1 MSLKQIDFSNGIRSE
16 DIQYNFN
23 QVSDEI
29 ARERLAISG
38 HGISSGLNFVID
50 GFKLK
55 VTSGSL
61 IDLNGEEVFINET
74 ILDIPL
80 PRLIIVNEPPKTI
93 GGDGQIV
100 LSNVPYSVTRQCAS
114 QYDIPNNYG
123 ITITDYSNTS
133 KTLPII
139 SINGNTILTDARWA
153 GQLAKVVYNYSNK
166 RYDTIYIGTDN
177 QIKVIEGITS
187 NSPSVSM
194 PNMSDYKYILGIVE
208 VQPYSVQSNGSIIA
222 KLSVEKDM
230 KSLRN
235 IYTDSNNNLYLCGVS
250 FDDLQIIHMVEP
262 VTPYE
267 NQLWYDAVSNKLR
280 VWKTVDGIAQWNN
293 VNDTSIIPVKEYK
306 IWTPENNPVGG
317 QLFIFHMTD
326 DMNMRFVPARNELEV
341 IIDNGPL
348 HSDQF
353 EEITLDEVKNDAALK
368 QLLITS
374 YGYTDTWITETDSQF
389 ENIGV
394 GFKLAQPLD
403 KNCYVEVRATHRVND
418 NPLRN
423 RFQRSA
429 TFSSTDSFTYDSA
442 NGKVVT
448 TKAPYRVGECQLEV
462 FVDGKRAENIRDY
475 TEGIDLATEARIKG
489 ASSSQFIIVADI
501 PDGARVTYKI
511 TTNIYSYDHVEM
523 IVGDLADRVNAAEQ
537 TITTQAQNISD
548 FVSSTN
554 TNLTTMDTR
563 LKNIETNEL
572 QHANF
577 VTKTDVLT
585 TDNMP
590 ASINTWIP
598 KDIINTSIVKNGSL
612 VQVTGI
618 SPEDFIVMFDI
629 QSTGGNSILR
639 RGISYEITKDQ
650 TSGLVYINF
659 IDPNAVPNG
668 DTLYIIGIKFK
679 V

>member
-23 QVSDEI
+23 QISDEI
-29 ARERLAISG
+29 ARERLAMSG
-38 HGISSGLNFVID
+38 HGISSGLDFVID

-55 VTSGSL
+55 ITSGSL
-61 IDLNGEEVFINET
+61 VDLNGKEVFINET

-80 PRLIIVNEPPKTI
+80 PRLIIANEPPKTI
-93 GGDGQIV
+93 GTDGQIV
-100 LSNVPYSVTRQCAS
+100 LSNVPYSITRKLTS
-114 QYDIPNNYG
+114 QYDIPSNYG

-133 KTLPII
+133 KTLPVM
-139 SINGNTILTDARWA
+139 SINNNTILTDVRWA
-153 GQLAKVVYNYSNK
+153 GQLAKVTYSYSNK

-177 QIKVIEGITS
+177 KIKIIEGITS

-194 PNMSDYKYILGIVE
+194 PNVAAYKYILGIVE
-208 VQPYSVQSNGSIIA
+208 VEPYSTQNNGEVIA

-235 IYTDSNNNLYLCGVS
+235 VYTDSDNNLYLCGVS

-280 VWKTVDGIAQWNN
+280 VWKTVDGIAQWSN

-306 IWTPENNPVGG
+306 IWTPENNPIGR
-317 QLFIFHMTD
+317 QLFVFNMTED
-326 DMNMRFVPARNELEV
+326 LNMKFVPARNELEI

-353 EEITLDEVKNDAALK
+353 EEITLDDVKNDAALK

-374 YGYTDTWITETDSQF
+374 YGYTDAWITETDSRF

-448 TKAPYRVGECQLEV
+448 TKSPYRVDECQLEV
-462 FVDGKRAENIRDY
+462 FIDGKRIENVRDY
-475 TEGIDLATEARIKG
+475 TEGIDLAVEARTRG
-489 ASSSQFIIVADI
+489 AASSQFMIVADI
-501 PDGARVTYKI
+501 PDGARITYKI
-511 TTNIYSYDHVEM
+511 VTNIYTYDHVEM
-523 IVGDLADRVNAAEQ
+523 IVGDLADRINAAEQ
-537 TITTQAQNISD
+537 TITTQADNVSN

-554 TNLTTMDTR
+554 LNLNTMSTR
-563 LKNIETNEL
+563 LTNVETNEL

-577 VTKTDVLT
+577 VKKIDVLT

-590 ASINTWIP
+590 ESINTWIP
-598 KDIINTSIVKNGSL
+598 KDVINTSVEKNGSL
-612 VQVTGI
+612 VPVTGI
-618 SPEDFIVMFDI
+618 SPEDFIIMFDI
-629 QSTGGNSILR
+629 QGIGGNSILR
-639 RGISYEITKDQ
+639 RGIDYDITKDQ

-668 DTLYIIGIKFK
+668 NTLYIIGIKFK